1 MLHPIGE
8 GAIMSVGI
16 HRRAALAAGA
26 LAALVPAALLSAPRA
41 QAAAPAMGPLR
52 PSAFRFSLGAF
63 EVTVLLD
70 GAITLDGPHPI
81 FGQDQTPEAVAELCA
96 RNFLPA
102 NRMAISFAPVL
113 VNTGDR
119 LVLFDSGN
127 PAARREAGAA
137 RLVEA
142 LRAAG
147 YAPEQV
153 DLVVLTHYHPDH
165 IGGLMTDGAP
175 TWPNATYVSSATE
188 YAFWSAEERLSGPT
202 EATAKLV
209 QANVVPLRDRLRFVK
224 DDEEVVPGIRAMD
237 TAGHTPGHMAFHLE
251 SNGQRLLV
259 WGDVANH
266 FVLSVQRPDWHVR
279 FDMDKAKAAA
289 TRRRV
294 FDMLAAERIPVTG
307 YHMPF
312 PNVGWIDRRDDGYH
326 WVRVSYQFDV

>member
-1 MLHPIGE
+1 
-8 GAIMSVGI
+8 MSLPL
-16 HRRAALAAGA
+16 RRREALAMAAAATLAPVAVGA
-26 LAALVPAALLSAPRA
+26 TGSA

-52 PSAFRFSLGAF
+52 PNAYRFAIGAF

-70 GAITLDGPHPI
+70 GAIALDGPHPI
-81 FGQDQTPEAVAELCA
+81 FGEDQPPEAVAELCE
-96 RNFLPA
+96 RNFLPTD
-102 NRMAISFAPVL
+102 RMAISFAPVL
-113 VNTGDR
+113 VNTGSQ
-119 LVLFDSGN
+119 LLLFDSGN

-142 LRAAG
+142 LGAAG
-147 YAPEQV
+147 YTPDQV

-165 IGGLMTDGAP
+165 IGGLMTGGAP
-175 TWPNATYVSSATE
+175 TWPNATYVSSAAE
-188 YAFWSAEERLSGPT
+188 YDFWSAEERLSGPT
-202 EATAKLV
+202 EGTAKLV
-209 QANVVPLRDRLRFVK
+209 QANVVPLREKLRFVK
-224 DDEEVVPGIRAMD
+224 DDEEVVPGIRAVD

-251 SNGQRLLV
+251 SEGRRLLI

-266 FVLSVQRPDWHVR
+266 FVVSVQRPDWHVR
-279 FDMDKAKAAA
+279 FDMDKEKAAA

-312 PNVGWIDRRDDGYH
+312 PNVGYIDRGGDGYR